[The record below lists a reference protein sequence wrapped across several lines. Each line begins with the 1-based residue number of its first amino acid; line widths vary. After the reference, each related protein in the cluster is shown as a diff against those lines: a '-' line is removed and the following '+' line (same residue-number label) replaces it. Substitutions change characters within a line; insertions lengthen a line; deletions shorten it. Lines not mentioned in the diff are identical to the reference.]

1 MTMLRG
7 KRILLVDRDQGIR
20 KSLTIFFRSI
30 DDCIVSTAENGR
42 QALQILKN
50 EHFDFILCDLLLPDM
65 TGKDC
70 IARMQSLCKD
80 TRTILMVPY
89 GSMESRQS
97 ASELMDFL
105 CLEKPFSGEEVAAFL
120 AAMGPLTKK
129 TKTAQ
134 GQNPFETYEQ
144 TSNPQGSEIPDRRNC
159 MKEEQSMIDKEEDLF
174 EDEDSQKDKYLT
186 FHLAGEDYGVEIRYV
201 TEIIGIQKI
210 TEVPDMPD
218 FIRGVINLRGKV
230 IPVMDV
236 RTRFRLPSR
245 EYDERTCIIVV
256 DINES
261 AVGLLVDEVREVA
274 DIPEAQVEAPPATG
288 KGSGSGYIQ
297 GMGKL
302 DNEVKII
309 LNVNRLLNDGELEQM
324 EAA

>member
-1 MTMLRG
+1 
-7 KRILLVDRDQGIR
+7 
-20 KSLTIFFRSI
+20 
-30 DDCIVSTAENGR
+30 
-42 QALQILKN
+42 
-50 EHFDFILCDLLLPDM
+50 
-65 TGKDC
+65 
-70 IARMQSLCKD
+70 
-80 TRTILMVPY
+80 
-89 GSMESRQS
+89 
-97 ASELMDFL
+97 
-105 CLEKPFSGEEVAAFL
+105 
-120 AAMGPLTKK
+120 
-129 TKTAQ
+129 
-134 GQNPFETYEQ
+134 
-144 TSNPQGSEIPDRRNC
+144 
-159 MKEEQSMIDKEEDLF
+159 MKEQQAMIDQEEDLF

-261 AVGLLVDEVREVA
+261 SVGLVVDEVREVA
-274 DIPEAQVEAPPATG
+274 DIPEAQVEPPPATG
-288 KGSGSGYIQ
+288 QTKGSSYIQ

-309 LNVNRLLNDGELEQM
+309 LNVNRLLNDGELEQLI